1 MPERKPHFST
11 LESYEEMPIFIPVD
25 IMDDMVKL
33 VVRKLSGSAG
43 IGGMDSEAL
52 QFWLQKFGDTSKT
65 LRIIVEYFA
74 EWLANQSPPWD
85 AYWVFISCRLVSLD
99 KQTSVCLLDIGK
111 PRADIIYMSLE
122 VYPQNNH
129 LRPC

>member
-74 EWLANQSPPWD
+74 DWLANQSPP
-85 AYWVFISCRLVSLD
+85 
-99 KQTSVCLLDIGK
+99 
-111 PRADIIYMSLE
+111 
-122 VYPQNNH
+122 
-129 LRPC
+129 